1 MFFCI
6 FAANAQN
13 KVRLTDDEYSVLRKD
28 ILENY
33 AKYPIDAIDR
43 AIYYINKYAD
53 KFTLRQQLRI
63 YYTKAFFE
71 IEAELFE
78 DAYQTLTKCKELA
91 DVLNEPQLTYYFYSY
106 MAGMF
111 NTLENFDLSIEA
123 YLKALDVAES
133 TNDKAMIARA
143 HNNVGHGLIELQRYN
158 QARPYIEFFH
168 QYGKQALNWSYI
180 STALNNFGELALG
193 ENNLEKAKLYF
204 NESLAIRL
212 SKDHELASSWPYHN
226 LGKVHY
232 QLAEYQQAEQ
242 YLSQAISIRNKYER
256 ELEGIRSSLEL
267 VKVYFATDQD
277 NKAYPM
283 LMQAIEKLKAKKNL
297 QLLSK
302 AYQSLRGYYLKQQ
315 DYLKAVTIGED
326 LLTAKVT
333 LAKRQFDL
341 SLTHYFTQIDMNIK
355 EMDNQALR
363 KENQLSQQ
371 KIDSNQQITLII
383 VVMSSIIL
391 IIVLGFLRSLTDN
404 NKKLKATI
412 ATLDETRGELIEA
425 EKMSAITTLVS
436 GMAHQLN
443 NPIGIVLTANSAVH
457 DKLEVLGEQVAK
469 RNLNQHTFEKALLD
483 MQKTLALSENNCQ
496 KAADLITQF
505 RHISAEL
512 EGAEVSQFPLKL
524 FLQNKLQLI
533 TSQYHNIAKYEVIGE
548 ELLIENYES
557 VLLKVLEKLVK
568 NTAENTAPETS
579 LLTISIHIKV
589 SDDSISLIYRDNG
602 SGIADNIRDKIFD
615 PFFTTKGMQK
625 SMGLGLNIAYNSVHH
640 LMQGALCCEP
650 SKTGAKFILQLPLTF
665 KAKAIS

>member
-168 QYGKQALNWSYI
+168 QYGKQALNGGYI

-193 ENNLEKAKLYF
+193 ENNLVKAKLYF

-242 YLSQAISIRNKYER
+242 YLLQAISIRNKYER

-315 DYLKAVTIGED
+315 NYLKAVTIGED

-341 SLTHYFTQIDMNIK
+341 SLTHYLTQIDINIK

-371 KIDSNQQITLII
+371 KIESNQQIILII
-383 VVMSSIIL
+383 VVMSSVIL
-391 IIVLGFLRSLTDN
+391 IIVLGFFRSLTDN
-404 NKKLKATI
+404 NKKT
-412 ATLDETRGELIEA
+412 
-425 EKMSAITTLVS
+425 
-436 GMAHQLN
+436 
-443 NPIGIVLTANSAVH
+443 
-457 DKLEVLGEQVAK
+457 
-469 RNLNQHTFEKALLD
+469 
-483 MQKTLALSENNCQ
+483 
-496 KAADLITQF
+496 
-505 RHISAEL
+505 
-512 EGAEVSQFPLKL
+512 
-524 FLQNKLQLI
+524 
-533 TSQYHNIAKYEVIGE
+533 
-548 ELLIENYES
+548 
-557 VLLKVLEKLVK
+557 
-568 NTAENTAPETS
+568 
-579 LLTISIHIKV
+579 
-589 SDDSISLIYRDNG
+589 
-602 SGIADNIRDKIFD
+602 
-615 PFFTTKGMQK
+615 
-625 SMGLGLNIAYNSVHH
+625 
-640 LMQGALCCEP
+640 
-650 SKTGAKFILQLPLTF
+650 
-665 KAKAIS
+665 

>member
-315 DYLKAVTIGED
+315 DYVKAVTIGED

-341 SLTHYFTQIDMNIK
+341 SLTHYLTQIDMNIK

-371 KIDSNQQITLII
+371 KIESNQQITLII
-383 VVMSSIIL
+383 VVMSSVIL

-557 VLLKVLEKLVK
+557 VLFKVLEKLVK
-568 NTAENTAPETS
+568 NTAENTEPETS